1 MTILFGSVSDLS
13 LNGLKSTSVLAM
25 SGSSI
30 ENSDAGDGNT
40 DDRRLTSASSA
51 SAQPPEDAPED
62 LVGTPPEEPPSEQEI
77 ADIAAPR
84 RSGLLAVFRH
94 RNYRLFFTG
103 QLVSLMGSWMQNTAQ
118 PWLVYDLTHSKLLL
132 GVVSFCSTVPVFFQ
146 TPFGGMVADRVDRR
160 KFLLITQSAAMIQSA
175 ILAILTLTHMV
186 QVWHIICLALTMG
199 LINSFD
205 IPTRQS
211 MTLDMVGREDLRH
224 AISLNSM
231 MFNAARIVGPTI
243 AGWLI
248 FFVGEGLCFALNAVS
263 FGAVLF
269 SLFLMALPPK
279 VPRINKNALHE
290 VLEGYRYSFTTPQIR
305 LSLILVAMSSLF
317 GAAYVTLMPAIVR
330 DLLHGT
336 AEVQGTLL
344 SAAGAG
350 ALIGAYVLSRISEKQ
365 LLYAPVVA
373 SAAFG
378 VALILFSHSHHLWL
392 SVLLLIPS
400 SASLMLLGG
409 TTNTIIQMVAHEHFR
424 GRVISHY
431 TQSFMGMM
439 PWGALILGALASR
452 FGVTDAITVG
462 GAMVLSIAVIALIWR
477 RATGFTLQAA
487 PAE

>member
-1 MTILFGSVSDLS
+1 MGAMTILFGSVSDLS

-40 DDRRLTSASSA
+40 EDRPLTSA
-51 SAQPPEDAPED
+51 QPQDDAPEN

-132 GVVSFCSTVPVFFQ
+132 GVVSFCSTVPVFFL

-211 MTLDMVGREDLRH
+211 MT
-224 AISLNSM
+224 
-231 MFNAARIVGPTI
+231 
-243 AGWLI
+243 
-248 FFVGEGLCFALNAVS
+248 
-263 FGAVLF
+263 
-269 SLFLMALPPK
+269 
-279 VPRINKNALHE
+279 
-290 VLEGYRYSFTTPQIR
+290 
-305 LSLILVAMSSLF
+305 
-317 GAAYVTLMPAIVR
+317 
-330 DLLHGT
+330 
-336 AEVQGTLL
+336 
-344 SAAGAG
+344 
-350 ALIGAYVLSRISEKQ
+350 
-365 LLYAPVVA
+365 
-373 SAAFG
+373 
-378 VALILFSHSHHLWL
+378 
-392 SVLLLIPS
+392 
-400 SASLMLLGG
+400 
-409 TTNTIIQMVAHEHFR
+409 
-424 GRVISHY
+424 
-431 TQSFMGMM
+431 
-439 PWGALILGALASR
+439 
-452 FGVTDAITVG
+452 
-462 GAMVLSIAVIALIWR
+462 
-477 RATGFTLQAA
+477 
-487 PAE
+487 